1 MTNAMS
7 DKSTEGQAGAE
18 ITDEMIEAG
27 TAVLF
32 EYDTDDFARVDLG
45 VMAVEVFEAMSRP
58 GVQSRPLTS
67 SRS

>member
-1 MTNAMS
+1 MS